1 MKRLGD
7 EEVKAVVEVLK
18 REPLCLSG
26 YYKNPNGGPS
36 NQAFEEALA
45 AYHGLRYAVTCS
57 NGTSALHIALLACG
71 VKRGDEVIVPPLTF
85 YATASAVLM
94 VGAKPVFADVDPKTY
109 NIDPDSVNE
118 RLTPKTKAIIPVHLL
133 GMPVDVDRLIEVL
146 PKNREVIIIE
156 DNAQAC
162 IPPNSTVI
170 LRDRIATIQEVSVGD
185 QVLSHDG
192 KFHKVVRVFRRPY
205 RGKIVEVTPWC
216 FNLPLQ
222 LTPEHP
228 VRAIKAYKTASGWT
242 IRSSWKDFKLYGNAV
257 RHYAKGASWIP
268 AGMLRKG
275 DFIVWPIPKLGKTQK
290 TITFANTARAW
301 NAKRFPESL
310 EITPELLTVAG
321 YYISEGC
328 SSKDGLR
335 FANTLS
341 ENIDRYCESLYEV
354 FGLEPTIKEQKD
366 GTIGVFTYSKALRDN
381 FSRWFGRYA
390 WNKRI
395 PEWILNLDTSALK
408 HFLKALWA
416 GDGTK
421 TKDSE
426 GNYYYSYKT
435 TSKTLAIQLV
445 LLLLRHGIVP
455 SIAVNKPDKPN
466 WHYSYEVRVTADEY
480 FEKLANLLDQPF
492 EKRKE
497 EDSRGPASI
506 VMENS
511 VWLPIREVRIRPYSG
526 FVYNLEV
533 EGSNS
538 YVANLIPV
546 HNCGAKYKGQL
557 TGTFGKASILS
568 FQETKTITTGEGGAV
583 LTDDKKVAEKARFL
597 RNHGAQYG
605 LQPYLTYNYRMT
617 EIQAAIGLV
626 QLRKLDSFIKMQVEN
641 AKELFKVLPKEV
653 HPPFIPNYAE
663 PTLYIVGC
671 TVEEGFPREKFVEAL
686 TRKGVNRLLPGA
698 TVSLG
703 YTKTIMELPLLKK
716 FKKPC
721 PVAEDL
727 VKKFL
732 WFDITRWKTKDELQK
747 DLDIIKEVLA
757 TID

>member
-133 GMPVDVDRLIEVL
+133 GMPVDMDRLIEVL
-146 PKNREVIIIE
+146 PKNRDVIIIE
-156 DNAQAC
+156 DNAQA
-162 IPPNSTVI
+162 
-170 LRDRIATIQEVSVGD
+170 L
-185 QVLSHDG
+185 
-192 KFHKVVRVFRRPY
+192 
-205 RGKIVEVTPWC
+205 
-216 FNLPLQ
+216 
-222 LTPEHP
+222 
-228 VRAIKAYKTASGWT
+228 
-242 IRSSWKDFKLYGNAV
+242 
-257 RHYAKGASWIP
+257 
-268 AGMLRKG
+268 
-275 DFIVWPIPKLGKTQK
+275 
-290 TITFANTARAW
+290 
-301 NAKRFPESL
+301 
-310 EITPELLTVAG
+310 
-321 YYISEGC
+321 
-328 SSKDGLR
+328 
-335 FANTLS
+335 
-341 ENIDRYCESLYEV
+341 
-354 FGLEPTIKEQKD
+354 
-366 GTIGVFTYSKALRDN
+366 
-381 FSRWFGRYA
+381 
-390 WNKRI
+390 
-395 PEWILNLDTSALK
+395 
-408 HFLKALWA
+408 
-416 GDGTK
+416 
-421 TKDSE
+421 
-426 GNYYYSYKT
+426 
-435 TSKTLAIQLV
+435 
-445 LLLLRHGIVP
+445 
-455 SIAVNKPDKPN
+455 
-466 WHYSYEVRVTADEY
+466 
-480 FEKLANLLDQPF
+480 
-492 EKRKE
+492 
-497 EDSRGPASI
+497 
-506 VMENS
+506 
-511 VWLPIREVRIRPYSG
+511 
-526 FVYNLEV
+526 
-533 EGSNS
+533 
-538 YVANLIPV
+538 
-546 HNCGAKYKGQL
+546 GAKYKGQL

-583 LTDDKKVAEKARFL
+583 LTDNKKVAEKARFL

-727 VKKFL
+727 VKKFI
-732 WFDITRWKTKDELQK
+732 WFDCHRFRTLEEFRENELK
-747 DLDIIKEVLA
+747 IISETFKELGYNVPG
-757 TID
+757 